1 MKKFFGNKK
10 FYITTLSIALP
21 IMAQQF
27 VTSFVNLIDNIMI
40 GSVGSLALTS
50 VTVANRV
57 YLIFNST
64 LFGICGAA
72 GIFIAQYYGAKNKK
86 NCQKT
91 LNINIVCGVIVACL
105 FVGALVLIPRQ
116 LIEIFSSNPVVIEE
130 SLKYVQF
137 AVLTYIPFVLSFSV
151 MMALRAVGIN
161 KIQLLVGAITV
172 ATNTTLNYIF
182 IFGNF
187 GFPAMGVQGAAIATA
202 IARFVEMFIYIM
214 ILVRKKHM
222 FYLSIHELLHLDT
235 SLIHS
240 MVRKAI
246 PLTANEIFFSLGLA
260 MIFLSYMRC
269 DESLISA
276 TSVVDTVMQIAYIVF
291 GGLSSAVSI
300 LIGNRLGAN
309 QIEEAKSNAYKLLA
323 FGVMIAF
330 VIGSG
335 FFLLAP
341 SIARF
346 YNVEDN
352 IKQTIVALLTIKSC
366 LLPIYVYNVCIFFT
380 LRAGGDTFS
389 TMLMDSGFLWCANV
403 LISTVLSMFFDVPLV
418 YLYLI
423 VESCDIIKF
432 FVATYFFKKG
442 KWAKNMTLS
451 HDGVY

>member
-137 AVLTYIPFVLSFSV
+137 AVLTYIPFALSFSV

-352 IKQTIVALLTIKSC
+352 IKQTIIALLTIKSC

-451 HDGVY
+451 HDVVY